1 MSRKKHS
8 RKPARTNLSVLAQLC
23 NLIPGQLVP
32 KLGRQCGVD
41 AKARSFSPWSH
52 VVALLYA
59 QFTHS
64 MSLNDVC
71 DALRHHGSKLLR
83 VRKATAPSKNGK
95 GSVLVIDK

>member
-59 QFTHS
+59 PFTHS

-71 DALRHHGSKLLR
+71 DALRPRLCGPPLR
-83 VRKATAPSKNGK
+83 GRTPLRNG
-95 GSVLVIDK
+95 IRNRWP